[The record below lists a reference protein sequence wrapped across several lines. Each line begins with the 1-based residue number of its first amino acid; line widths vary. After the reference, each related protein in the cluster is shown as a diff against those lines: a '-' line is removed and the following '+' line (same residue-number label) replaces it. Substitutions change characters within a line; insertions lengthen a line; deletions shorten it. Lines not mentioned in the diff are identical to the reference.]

1 VIRRLFWLTTGA
13 VLGVAAY
20 RRAVAFA
27 RSIPLPVRA
36 GAAARLRSITQFG
49 SDVAEGMAEYMDR
62 HSQRISSTLEG
73 HREQP
78 GVTVRTDDEKDG
90 R

>member
-1 VIRRLFWLTTGA
+1 VIRRLFWLTAGA

-20 RRAVAFA
+20 RRLEAVL
-27 RSIPLPVRA
+27 RSIPLPIRA
-36 GAAARLRSITQFG
+36 GAAARLKSMAQFG
-49 SDVAEGMAEYMDR
+49 SDVAEGMAEYKDR
-62 HSQRISSTLEG
+62 RSQRISSTLEG

-78 GVTVRTDDEKDG
+78 GVTLGTDDEKDG